1 MENAPT
7 ESEETIMEKQ
17 ENTVNIIYSAEEQ
30 KEIDSI
36 RAKYQPG
43 EKKQPTNLD
52 KLKKLDARV
61 ESKAMVSALSEG
73 IISTLVLGVGM
84 TCVLVWNQ
92 PVIGVIVGVLGLAG
106 ALYAWPL
113 YQKVLKKE
121 REKAAPEILRL
132 SENE

>member
-1 MENAPT
+1 MEN
-7 ESEETIMEKQ
+7 KQ
-17 ENTVNIIYSAEEQ
+17 QVSITYSAGEQ
-30 KEIDSI
+30 KEMASI

-61 ESKAMVSALSEG
+61 ESVAMVSALSEG
-73 IISTLVLGVGM
+73 IISTLILGVGM

-106 ALYAWPL
+106 ALFAWPL
-113 YQKVLKKE
+113 YQKVLAKE

>member
-1 MENAPT
+1 
-7 ESEETIMEKQ
+7 MEKQ

-84 TCVLVWNQ
+84 TCVLVWNR

-121 REKAAPEILRL
+121 REKARPEIIRL

>member
-1 MENAPT
+1 
-7 ESEETIMEKQ
+7 MEKQ
-17 ENTVNIIYSAEEQ
+17 ENTVNVTYSTEEQ

-36 RAKYQPG
+36 RAKYQHG

-92 PVIGVIVGVLGLAG
+92 PVIGVIVGIIGLAG
-106 ALYAWPL
+106 ALFAWPL
-113 YQKVLKKE
+113 YQKVLAKE

-132 SENE
+132 SKNE

>member
-1 MENAPT
+1 
-7 ESEETIMEKQ
+7 MEKQ
-17 ENTVNIIYSAEEQ
+17 ENTVNVTYSAEEQ

>member
-1 MENAPT
+1 MEN
-7 ESEETIMEKQ
+7 KQ
-17 ENTVNIIYSAEEQ
+17 QVSITYSAEEQ

-36 RAKYQPG
+36 RAKYLPG

-92 PVIGVIVGVLGLAG
+92 PVIGVIVGIIGLAG
-106 ALYAWPL
+106 AFFAWPL
-113 YQKVLKKE
+113 YQKVLVKE

>member
-1 MENAPT
+1 
-7 ESEETIMEKQ
+7 MEKQ

-52 KLKKLDARV
+52 KLKKLDAKV
-61 ESKAMVSALSEG
+61 EGRAMATALTEG
-73 IISTLVLGVGM
+73 IIFTLILGLGM
-84 TCVLVWNQ
+84 TCVLVWNL
-92 PVIGVIVGVLGLAG
+92 PVIGVLLGLVGLGG
-106 ALYAWPL
+106 ALCAWPL
-113 YQKVLKKE
+113 YQKVLAKQ
-121 REKAAPEILRL
+121 RAKAAPEILRL

>member
-1 MENAPT
+1 MENAPA

-17 ENTVNIIYSAEEQ
+17 ENTVNVTYSAEEQ

-43 EKKQPTNLD
+43 EKQQPTNLD
-52 KLKKLDARV
+52 KLKKLDAKV
-61 ESKAMVSALSEG
+61 ESKAMVSALSWG

-92 PVIGVIVGVLGLAG
+92 PVIGVIVGIIGLAG
-106 ALYAWPL
+106 AFFAWPL
-113 YQKVLKKE
+113 YQKVLAKE

>member
-1 MENAPT
+1 
-7 ESEETIMEKQ
+7 MEKQ
-17 ENTVNIIYSAEEQ
+17 ENTVNITYSAEEQ

-43 EKKQPTNLD
+43 EKQQPTNLD
-52 KLKKLDARV
+52 KLKKLDAKV

-121 REKAAPEILRL
+121 RGKAAPEILRL

>member
-1 MENAPT
+1 
-7 ESEETIMEKQ
+7 MEKQ

-52 KLKKLDARV
+52 KLRKLDARV
-61 ESKAMVSALSEG
+61 ESVAMVSALSEG
-73 IISTLVLGVGM
+73 IISTLILGVGM

-106 ALYAWPL
+106 ALFAWPL
-113 YQKVLKKE
+113 YQKVLAKE

>member
-1 MENAPT
+1 
-7 ESEETIMEKQ
+7 MEKQ

-52 KLKKLDARV
+52 KLKKLDAKV
-61 ESKAMVSALSEG
+61 ESKAMVTALSWG
-73 IISTLVLGVGM
+73 IISTLILGVGM

-113 YQKVLKKE
+113 YQRVLKKE
-121 REKAAPEILRL
+121 REKAASEILRL

>member
-1 MENAPT
+1 
-7 ESEETIMEKQ
+7 MEKQ

-73 IISTLVLGVGM
+73 IISTLVLGVG
-84 TCVLVWNQ
+84 LVWNQ
-92 PVIGVIVGVLGLAG
+92 PVIGVIVGIIGLAG
-106 ALYAWPL
+106 AFFAWPL
-113 YQKVLKKE
+113 YQKVLAKE

>member
-61 ESKAMVSALSEG
+61 ESKAMVSALSWG

-92 PVIGVIVGVLGLAG
+92 PVIGVIVGIIGLAG
-106 ALYAWPL
+106 AFFAWPL
-113 YQKVLKKE
+113 YQKVLAKE

>member
-1 MENAPT
+1 
-7 ESEETIMEKQ
+7 MEKQ
-17 ENTVNIIYSAEEQ
+17 GNTVNITYSAEEQ

-61 ESKAMVSALSEG
+61 ESVAMVSALSEG
-73 IISTLVLGVGM
+73 ILSTLILGVGM

>member
-1 MENAPT
+1 
-7 ESEETIMEKQ
+7 MEKQ

-113 YQKVLKKE
+113 YQKVLAKQRK
-121 REKAAPEILRL
+121 KAAPEILRL

>member
-1 MENAPT
+1 
-7 ESEETIMEKQ
+7 MEKQ

-61 ESKAMVSALSEG
+61 ESKAMVSALSWG

-113 YQKVLKKE
+113 YQKVLEKE

>member
-1 MENAPT
+1 MENKKEA
-7 ESEETIMEKQ
+7 
-17 ENTVNIIYSAEEQ
+17 VNITYSAEEQ
-30 KEIDSI
+30 KEINSI

-43 EKKQPTNLD
+43 EKKQHTNLD

-61 ESKAMVSALSEG
+61 ESTAMVCALSWG
-73 IISTLVLGVGM
+73 IISTLILGVGM

-92 PVIGVIVGVLGLAG
+92 PVIGVIVGIIGLAG

-113 YQKVLKKE
+113 YQKVLAKQRK
-121 REKAAPEILRL
+121 KAAPEILRL

>member
-1 MENAPT
+1 MENAPI

-61 ESKAMVSALSEG
+61 ESKAMVSALSWG

>member
-1 MENAPT
+1 
-7 ESEETIMEKQ
+7 MEKQ

-113 YQKVLKKE
+113 YQKVLAKQ

>member
-1 MENAPT
+1 
-7 ESEETIMEKQ
+7 MEKQ
-17 ENTVNIIYSAEEQ
+17 ENTVNVTYSAEEQ

-92 PVIGVIVGVLGLAG
+92 PVIGVIVGIIGLAG

>member
-1 MENAPT
+1 
-7 ESEETIMEKQ
+7 MEKQ

-73 IISTLVLGVGM
+73 IISTLGLGVGM
-84 TCVLVWNQ
+84 TCVLVWNR

-121 REKAAPEILRL
+121 REKARPEIIRL